1 MATYSE
7 LILEQGATFTADV
20 TLIDGLNQRVNLA
33 NYTANA
39 QVRKSYDSVTSYD
52 FVVQIT
58 DSANGELSLTMSS
71 ANTANIRAGRY
82 VYDLVIQDDNVKTR
96 AIEGI
101 VTVMPS
107 VTR

>member
-1 MATYSE
+1 LATYSE
-7 LILEQGATFTADV
+7 LNLEQGATVTVDV
-20 TLIDGLNQRVNLA
+20 TLVDGSSQRVNLT
-33 NYTANA
+33 NYTANS
-39 QVRKSYDSVTSYD
+39 QIRKSYESITAYN
-52 FVVQIT
+52 FVVEIT
-58 DSANGELSLTMSS
+58 DSANGELTLTMSA

-82 VYDLVIQDDNVKTR
+82 VYDLIIQDANIKTR

>member
-1 MATYSE
+1 LATYSE
-7 LILEQGATFTADV
+7 LNLEQGATFTVDV
-20 TLIDGLNQRVNLA
+20 TLVDGSSQRVNLT
-33 NYTANA
+33 NYTANS
-39 QVRKSYDSVTSYD
+39 QIRKSYESITAYN
-52 FVVQIT
+52 FVVEIT
-58 DSANGELSLTMSS
+58 DSANGELTLTMSA

-82 VYDLVIQDDNVKTR
+82 VYDLIIQDANIKTR

>member
-7 LILEQGATFTADV
+7 LNLEQGATFTVDV
-20 TLIDGLNQRVNLA
+20 TLVDGSSQRVNLT
-33 NYTANA
+33 NYTANS
-39 QVRKSYDSVTSYD
+39 QIRKSYESITAYN
-52 FVVQIT
+52 FVVEIT
-58 DSANGELSLTMSS
+58 DSANGELTLTMSA

-82 VYDLVIQDDNVKTR
+82 VYDLIIQDANIKTR